1 MCCGELIP
9 QAVLSLELLSD
20 FGLCDVF
27 TLYNDFFCWHVTFDH
42 LQDSKSLNSPLD
54 FLTIKSLTVETMVFA
69 GNMFIEN
76 NGEEANLK
84 DLQKKDRRDFWS
96 EFLPDI
102 DETRKTNPA
111 LEVFVLQTFCSG

>member
-1 MCCGELIP
+1 
-9 QAVLSLELLSD
+9 
-20 FGLCDVF
+20 
-27 TLYNDFFCWHVTFDH
+27 
-42 LQDSKSLNSPLD
+42 
-54 FLTIKSLTVETMVFA
+54 MVFA